1 MMLLE
6 SSRPAE
12 PGFDAMGRSS
22 GKPDI
27 RVHRA
32 TVSMHVRFSRAPVPH
47 ERRNLNGRAA
57 PHPRSRPTSRR
68 PQTLPRLAG
77 MNSVG
82 RVMVWNRSLAS
93 VALRAP
99 WITTES
105 SFGRGAIRARPGGI
119 DDVELP
125 RRTLGT
131 RRCRGHDKRSPR
143 LRRLEIE
150 PEGVAGLHR
159 VPFNP
164 LNLPVRVATQSSR
177 GRVFACASSTYLR
190 SSKPLGSLHI
200 AAYSRSAG
208 RSKMVIPS

>member
-164 LNLPVRVATQSSR
+164 LNLPVRVATQSSG
-177 GRVFACASSTYLR
+177 GRVFACASSVYLR
-190 SSKPLGSLHI
+190 SSKPLRSLHI

>member
-1 MMLLE
+1 MMLLK

-12 PGFDAMGRSS
+12 PGFDAMGLNP
-22 GKPDI
+22 GKGCI
-27 RVHRA
+27 RVHGSAVNTNTPFARI
-32 TVSMHVRFSRAPVPH
+32 PVPH

-77 MNSVG
+77 MKSVG
-82 RVMVWNRSLAS
+82 RVTVWNRSLAS

-105 SFGRGAIRARPGGI
+105 SFGRGAVRARPGGI

-150 PEGVAGLHR
+150 PEGVAGRHR

-177 GRVFACASSTYLR
+177 GRVFACASSMYLR